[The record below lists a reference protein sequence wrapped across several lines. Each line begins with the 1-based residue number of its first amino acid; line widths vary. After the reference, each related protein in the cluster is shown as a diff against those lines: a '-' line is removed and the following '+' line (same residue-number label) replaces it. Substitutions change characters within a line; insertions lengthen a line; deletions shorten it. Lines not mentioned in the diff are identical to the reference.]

1 MLKGAENYHNSN
13 KTKIKCTKPIGKSD
27 DGCQE
32 KWVGPHWEEAPHQRG
47 RDRKVEETW
56 LVCCAQ
62 KFDKIQGINTLKYT
76 KNSRKIVMWV
86 GERRSGQSI
95 SSASLLEWR
104 NSPSI

>member
-76 KNSRKIVMWV
+76 KTAEKW
-86 GERRSGQSI
+86 
-95 SSASLLEWR
+95 
-104 NSPSI
+104 